1 MARNATYSDPIQ
13 KNLRVTWTRSKAQ
26 ARSRN
31 EVWAIDWEDYYYIW
45 TVTGAVNQ
53 KGRSQ
58 DSLCLARLDPHGPW
72 TTDNVQLEPR
82 SQHLKRLYTGVPKG
96 LSKQLNLALD

>member
-26 ARSRN
+26 ARARG
-31 EVWAIDWEDYYYIW
+31 EQWMIDWEDYYYIW
-45 TVTGAVNQ
+45 TVNGDVLN

-58 DSLCLARLDPHGPW
+58 TSLCLARLDPKAPW
-72 TTDNVQLEPR
+72 TVGNVQIEPR
-82 SQHLKRLYTGVPKG
+82 SQHLKRLYTGIPKG
-96 LSKQLNLALD
+96 SSKQLNLALD